1 MPRTK
6 RRTVKRASS
15 DMNMTYGNT
24 TNQPK
29 NIKEIL
35 EEFDSESNIQ
45 QHSFNFLYFFF
56 LNLCYYFIFRKMH

>member
-6 RRTVKRASS
+6 RRTVKRTSA

-35 EEFDSESNIQ
+35 EEFESESNIQ
-45 QHSFNFLYFFF
+45 QLTFNFLYFFKF
-56 LNLCYYFIFRKMH
+56 MSLFCF